1 MPYAIAELLAIL
13 AMFFLVGTFIILF
26 PISRRLGK
34 AIEEWVKIRH
44 ESSPERDLLA
54 RIEVDLLELRN
65 QFDGLDQRLDF
76 IAERQEFTES
86 LIDQKRRTAL
96 PPDADQTTAPGT
108 EEARRSSTG
117 LPDCSA
123 AFGQLVERRDP
134 GDRHAKDQAV
144 DVVRS
149 LVRVDRF
156 EVGHVTHRLVLDED
170 SVSAQ

>member
-13 AMFFLVGTFIILF
+13 AMFFLVGTFILLF

-54 RIEVDLLELRN
+54 RIEVDLLELRS
-65 QFDGLDQRLDF
+65 QFDGLDQRLNF

-96 PPDADQTTAPGT
+96 PPDVDQIT
-108 EEARRSSTG
+108 
-117 LPDCSA
+117 SA
-123 AFGQLVERRDP
+123 
-134 GDRHAKDQAV
+134 
-144 DVVRS
+144 
-149 LVRVDRF
+149 
-156 EVGHVTHRLVLDED
+156 
-170 SVSAQ
+170 

>member
-13 AMFFLVGTFIILF
+13 AMFFLVGTFILLF

-96 PPDADQTTAPGT
+96 PPDVDQIT
-108 EEARRSSTG
+108 
-117 LPDCSA
+117 SA
-123 AFGQLVERRDP
+123 
-134 GDRHAKDQAV
+134 
-144 DVVRS
+144 
-149 LVRVDRF
+149 
-156 EVGHVTHRLVLDED
+156 
-170 SVSAQ
+170 

>member
-13 AMFFLVGTFIILF
+13 AMFFLVGTFILLF

-96 PPDADQTTAPGT
+96 PPDVDQTT
-108 EEARRSSTG
+108 
-117 LPDCSA
+117 SA
-123 AFGQLVERRDP
+123 
-134 GDRHAKDQAV
+134 
-144 DVVRS
+144 
-149 LVRVDRF
+149 
-156 EVGHVTHRLVLDED
+156 
-170 SVSAQ
+170 

>member
-13 AMFFLVGTFIILF
+13 TMFFLVGTFIILF

-96 PPDADQTTAPGT
+96 PPDVDQT
-108 EEARRSSTG
+108 SS
-117 LPDCSA
+117 A
-123 AFGQLVERRDP
+123 
-134 GDRHAKDQAV
+134 
-144 DVVRS
+144 
-149 LVRVDRF
+149 
-156 EVGHVTHRLVLDED
+156 
-170 SVSAQ
+170 

>member
-1 MPYAIAELLAIL
+1 MPYEIAELLAIL

-96 PPDADQTTAPGT
+96 PPDVDQIT
-108 EEARRSSTG
+108 
-117 LPDCSA
+117 SA
-123 AFGQLVERRDP
+123 
-134 GDRHAKDQAV
+134 
-144 DVVRS
+144 
-149 LVRVDRF
+149 
-156 EVGHVTHRLVLDED
+156 
-170 SVSAQ
+170 

>member
-65 QFDGLDQRLDF
+65 QFDGLDKRLDF

-96 PPDADQTTAPGT
+96 PPDVDQT
-108 EEARRSSTG
+108 SS
-117 LPDCSA
+117 A
-123 AFGQLVERRDP
+123 
-134 GDRHAKDQAV
+134 
-144 DVVRS
+144 
-149 LVRVDRF
+149 
-156 EVGHVTHRLVLDED
+156 
-170 SVSAQ
+170 

>member
-13 AMFFLVGTFIILF
+13 TMFFLVGTFIILF

-34 AIEEWVKIRH
+34 AIEEWVKIRR
-44 ESSPERDLLA
+44 ENTPERDLLA

-96 PPDADQTTAPGT
+96 PPDVDQIT
-108 EEARRSSTG
+108 
-117 LPDCSA
+117 SA
-123 AFGQLVERRDP
+123 
-134 GDRHAKDQAV
+134 
-144 DVVRS
+144 
-149 LVRVDRF
+149 
-156 EVGHVTHRLVLDED
+156 
-170 SVSAQ
+170 

>member
-96 PPDADQTTAPGT
+96 PPDVDQTT
-108 EEARRSSTG
+108 
-117 LPDCSA
+117 SA
-123 AFGQLVERRDP
+123 
-134 GDRHAKDQAV
+134 
-144 DVVRS
+144 
-149 LVRVDRF
+149 
-156 EVGHVTHRLVLDED
+156 
-170 SVSAQ
+170 

>member
-96 PPDADQTTAPGT
+96 PPDVDQ
-108 EEARRSSTG
+108 ST
-117 LPDCSA
+117 SA
-123 AFGQLVERRDP
+123 
-134 GDRHAKDQAV
+134 
-144 DVVRS
+144 
-149 LVRVDRF
+149 
-156 EVGHVTHRLVLDED
+156 
-170 SVSAQ
+170 